1 MPVLRLAVVGD
12 PHGAWD
18 GSDHTVLELIRP
30 DALLVVGDLSDG
42 QPQVPALLRRL
53 ELPVACIVGNHD
65 TGKDASGRILRRQ
78 IDALGPLHCGW
89 SLRHLDPPGLVVV
102 GARPGSAGG
111 GFHLSK
117 AMLAAFGPL
126 SLQESADRIT
136 QSALSADAALP
147 LVLLAH
153 CGPSG
158 LGSEAADPCGRDWK
172 KSACDWGDQDLALAI
187 RQIRERR
194 PLPLVVFGHMH
205 HALKRG
211 DGMRRTFCIDRAGT
225 LYLNAACVP
234 RHGRDG
240 QGRELRHFSWVELE
254 NDGEGKATVLWAS
267 HRWYGLG
274 GELLYEEVLH
284 QAASPRP
291 EVLQPC

>member
-18 GSDHTVLELIRP
+18 GSDHALLERLAP

-53 ELPVACIVGNHD
+53 ELPAACILGNHD
-65 TGKDASGRILRRQ
+65 TGKDASGRTLRRQ

-89 SLRHLDPPGLVVV
+89 ALRELRPPGLAVV

-117 AMLAAFGPL
+117 AMLAAYGPL

-136 QSALSADAALP
+136 QAALAAAADLP
-147 LVLLAH
+147 VVLLAH
-153 CGPSG
+153 SGPSG

-172 KSACDWGDQDLALAI
+172 TNPCDWGDQDLALAI
-187 RQIRERR
+187 RQIRLRR
-194 PLPLVVFGHMH
+194 ALPLVVFGHMH

-211 DGMRRTFCIDRAGT
+211 QGMRRTCVIDREGT

-240 QGRELRHFSWVELE
+240 EGRDLRHFSWVELE
-254 NDGEGKATVLWAS
+254 SDGQGGAVLLRAS
-267 HRWYGLG
+267 HRWYGPG
-274 GELLYEEVLH
+274 GELLYEELLH
-284 QAASPRP
+284 QAPTAQP
-291 EVLQPC
+291 EALLPC